1 MGGRDTDMV
10 LLDEN
15 GIRCDGRTID
25 EPRRIMIKA
34 GVLKNAEG
42 SAYIEFGDNK
52 ILAGVYGPRDVHPKH
67 MSDADTGILRCRYHM
82 EPFSVTER
90 KNPAP
95 SRREIEISKV
105 IKEAL
110 APAVMLERFPRTAV
124 DVYIEI
130 LQADGGSRCA
140 ALDAAAV
147 ALADAGIPMRDMVSA
162 CAAGKVGDTIVLDIN
177 NEEDQAGQADMPV
190 AYMPNLNK
198 VTLLQLDGVLSL
210 DEYKKCIETG
220 INGCR
225 IVYDIQKKAL
235 MEKYFSDPNNGKA
248 QPETPSKPDNAASP
262 PSSDMAP
269 DTEDDT

>member
-15 GIRCDGRTID
+15 GIRCDGRKVD
-25 EPRRIMIKA
+25 EPRNIMIKA
-34 GVLKNAEG
+34 GVLKNANG

-67 MSDADTGILRCRYHM
+67 MSNADTGILRCRYHM
-82 EPFSVTER
+82 VPFSVGER

-105 IKEAL
+105 IREAL
-110 APAVMLERFPRTAV
+110 EPAVILEKFPRTAV
-124 DVYIEI
+124 DVYMEI
-130 LQADGGSRCA
+130 LQADGGTRCA

-162 CAAGKVGDTIVLDIN
+162 CAAGKVADTVILDVN

-190 AYMPNLNK
+190 AYMPNLNQI
-198 VTLLQLDGVLSL
+198 TLLQLDGVMSL
-210 DEYKKCIETG
+210 EEYNQCIEIG
-220 INGCR
+220 IRGCK
-225 IVYDIQKKAL
+225 IVYELQKKAL
-235 MEKYFSDPNNGKA
+235 AEKYF
-248 QPETPSKPDNAASP
+248 PE
-262 PSSDMAP
+262 
-269 DTEDDT
+269 EQ

>member
-1 MGGRDTDMV
+1 MGGREAQMV

-15 GIRCDGRTID
+15 GIRCDGRTVNQT
-25 EPRRIMIKA
+25 RRVEIKA
-34 GVLKNAEG
+34 GVLKNADG

-67 MSDADTGILRCRYHM
+67 MSDTDTGILRCRYHM

-110 APAVMLERFPRTAV
+110 LPAVMLEQFPRTAV
-124 DVYIEI
+124 DVYIEV

-147 ALADAGIPMRDMVSA
+147 ALADAGIPMRDLVCA
-162 CAAGKVGDTIVLDIN
+162 CAAGKAANTIILDVN
-177 NEEDQAGQADMPV
+177 NEEDQAGQADMPMG
-190 AYMPNLNK
+190 YMPNLDQI
-198 VTLLQLDGVLSL
+198 TLLQLDGVLSP
-210 DEYKKCIETG
+210 DEFEKCVQTAKE
-220 INGCR
+220 GCLQ
-225 IVYDIQKKAL
+225 VYELQKKAL
-235 MEKYFSDPNNGKA
+235 QDRFFPGGA
-248 QPETPSKPDNAASP
+248 G
-262 PSSDMAP
+262 
-269 DTEDDT
+269 